1 VAPKRR
7 ERAQTRTGP
16 AGTLGWS
23 VAVALEA
30 LLPLA
35 IGLVILVFVIVAFVE
50 SSPNYP

>member
-1 VAPKRR
+1 MAPGRQD
-7 ERAQTRTGP
+7 RAQTRTGR
-16 AGTLGWS
+16 AGTRRWS

-35 IGLVILVFVIVAFVE
+35 IGIVIIAIVIVAFVE